1 MLGNINFECLVD
13 MSQHGFVLAHILE
26 KYKERSGEYG

>member
-1 MLGNINFECLVD
+1 MLGCIKFEWLVD

>member
-1 MLGNINFECLVD
+1 MLDCIKFDVLVD